1 MMKMTEFNVSNLSYL
16 NCTDLIF
23 REQDCF
29 KTGENMTTNS
39 RRVTDAL
46 LHDAD
51 YDDSTSDLVT
61 QEAEL
66 MQALINLL
74 KKYPD
79 YTPPRV
85 RLDGD
90 IVIPLDVDLKKNRQR
105 AKNLADAMSE
115 WMSRDLGPRRSRT
128 WVE

>member
-1 MMKMTEFNVSNLSYL
+1 
-16 NCTDLIF
+16 
-23 REQDCF
+23 
-29 KTGENMTTNS
+29 MTTNS

-46 LHDAD
+46 LPDAD
-51 YDDSTSDLVT
+51 FDESSNDPIT
-61 QEAEL
+61 QETAL
-66 MQALINLL
+66 MEALIDLL
-74 KKYPD
+74 KKFPD

>member
-1 MMKMTEFNVSNLSYL
+1 
-16 NCTDLIF
+16 
-23 REQDCF
+23 
-29 KTGENMTTNS
+29 MTTDS
-39 RRVTDAL
+39 RRATNAL
-46 LHDAD
+46 LPDAD
-51 YDDSTSDLVT
+51 FDDTTSDLAT
-61 QEAEL
+61 QEAAL
-66 MQALINLL
+66 MEALVDLL
-74 KKYPD
+74 KKFPD

-90 IVIPLDVDLKKNRQR
+90 IVIPLDVDLKKNRER

>member
-1 MMKMTEFNVSNLSYL
+1 
-16 NCTDLIF
+16 
-23 REQDCF
+23 
-29 KTGENMTTNS
+29 MTTNS

-46 LHDAD
+46 LPDAD
-51 YDDSTSDLVT
+51 YDGSTSDLVT

-74 KKYPD
+74 KKFPD

-105 AKNLADAMSE
+105 AKNLAGAMSE

>member
-1 MMKMTEFNVSNLSYL
+1 
-16 NCTDLIF
+16 
-23 REQDCF
+23 
-29 KTGENMTTNS
+29 MTTNS

-46 LHDAD
+46 LPDAD
-51 YDDSTSDLVT
+51 YDDTTSDMVS

-66 MQALINLL
+66 MQALIDLL
-74 KKYPD
+74 KKFPD

>member
-1 MMKMTEFNVSNLSYL
+1 
-16 NCTDLIF
+16 
-23 REQDCF
+23 
-29 KTGENMTTNS
+29 MTTD
-39 RRVTDAL
+39 RRRATDVL
-46 LHDAD
+46 LPDAD
-51 YDDSTSDLVT
+51 FDDTNSDQPS
-61 QEAEL
+61 QESEL
-66 MQALINLL
+66 MMALMDLL
-74 KKYPD
+74 KKFPN

>member
-1 MMKMTEFNVSNLSYL
+1 
-16 NCTDLIF
+16 
-23 REQDCF
+23 
-29 KTGENMTTNS
+29 MTTD
-39 RRVTDAL
+39 RRRATDVL
-46 LHDAD
+46 LPDA
-51 YDDSTSDLVT
+51 YFDDTGSDQAT
-61 QEAEL
+61 QETEL
-66 MQALINLL
+66 MEALVDLL
-74 KKYPD
+74 KRFPD

-105 AKNLADAMSE
+105 TKNLADAMSE

>member
-1 MMKMTEFNVSNLSYL
+1 
-16 NCTDLIF
+16 
-23 REQDCF
+23 
-29 KTGENMTTNS
+29 MTTD
-39 RRVTDAL
+39 RRRATDVL
-46 LHDAD
+46 LPDAD
-51 YDDSTSDLVT
+51 FDNTNSDQPT
-61 QEAEL
+61 QESEL
-66 MQALINLL
+66 MMALMDLL
-74 KKYPD
+74 KKFPN

-90 IVIPLDVDLKKNRQR
+90 IVIPLDIDLKKNRQR

>member
-1 MMKMTEFNVSNLSYL
+1 
-16 NCTDLIF
+16 
-23 REQDCF
+23 
-29 KTGENMTTNS
+29 MTTD
-39 RRVTDAL
+39 RRRATDVL
-46 LHDAD
+46 LFDAD
-51 YDDSTSDLVT
+51 FDDTGSDQAT
-61 QEAEL
+61 QETEL
-66 MQALINLL
+66 MEALVDLL
-74 KKYPD
+74 KRFPD

-105 AKNLADAMSE
+105 TKNLADAMSE

>member
-1 MMKMTEFNVSNLSYL
+1 
-16 NCTDLIF
+16 
-23 REQDCF
+23 
-29 KTGENMTTNS
+29 MTTDS
-39 RRVTDAL
+39 RRAANAL
-46 LHDAD
+46 LPDAD
-51 YDDSTSDLVT
+51 FDESSSDLVT
-61 QEAEL
+61 QESAL
-66 MQALINLL
+66 MEALVDLL

-90 IVIPLDVDLKKNRQR
+90 IVIPLDAEFKKNRQR

>member
-1 MMKMTEFNVSNLSYL
+1 
-16 NCTDLIF
+16 
-23 REQDCF
+23 
-29 KTGENMTTNS
+29 MTTNS

-46 LHDAD
+46 LPDAD
-51 YDDSTSDLVT
+51 FDETSNDSIT
-61 QEAEL
+61 QETAL
-66 MQALINLL
+66 MEALIDLL
-74 KKYPD
+74 KKFPD

-105 AKNLADAMSE
+105 VENLADAMSE

>member
-1 MMKMTEFNVSNLSYL
+1 
-16 NCTDLIF
+16 
-23 REQDCF
+23 
-29 KTGENMTTNS
+29 MTTNS

-46 LHDAD
+46 LPDAD
-51 YDDSTSDLVT
+51 FDETSNDSIT
-61 QEAEL
+61 QETAL
-66 MQALINLL
+66 MEALIDLL
-74 KKYPD
+74 KKFPD

-105 AKNLADAMSE
+105 VKNLADAMSE

>member
-1 MMKMTEFNVSNLSYL
+1 
-16 NCTDLIF
+16 
-23 REQDCF
+23 
-29 KTGENMTTNS
+29 MTTDS
-39 RRVTDAL
+39 RRITDAL
-46 LHDAD
+46 LPDAG
-51 YDDSTSDLVT
+51 YDASASDLVT

-66 MQALINLL
+66 MQALGDLL
-74 KKYPD
+74 KKFPD

>member
-1 MMKMTEFNVSNLSYL
+1 
-16 NCTDLIF
+16 
-23 REQDCF
+23 
-29 KTGENMTTNS
+29 MTTD
-39 RRVTDAL
+39 RRRATDVL
-46 LHDAD
+46 LPDAD
-51 YDDSTSDLVT
+51 FDDTNSDQPT
-61 QEAEL
+61 QESEL
-66 MQALINLL
+66 MMALMDLL
-74 KKYPD
+74 KKFPN

-90 IVIPLDVDLKKNRQR
+90 IVIPLDIDLKKNRQR

>member
-1 MMKMTEFNVSNLSYL
+1 
-16 NCTDLIF
+16 
-23 REQDCF
+23 
-29 KTGENMTTNS
+29 MTTNS

-46 LHDAD
+46 LPDAD
-51 YDDSTSDLVT
+51 FDESSNDSIT
-61 QEAEL
+61 QETAL
-66 MQALINLL
+66 MEALIDLL
-74 KKYPD
+74 KKFPD

-105 AKNLADAMSE
+105 VKNLADAMSE

>member
-1 MMKMTEFNVSNLSYL
+1 
-16 NCTDLIF
+16 
-23 REQDCF
+23 
-29 KTGENMTTNS
+29 MTTD
-39 RRVTDAL
+39 RRRATDVL
-46 LHDAD
+46 LPDAD
-51 YDDSTSDLVT
+51 IDDTVSDQAT
-61 QEAEL
+61 QETEL
-66 MQALINLL
+66 MEALVDLL
-74 KKYPD
+74 KRFPD

-105 AKNLADAMSE
+105 TKNLADAMSE

>member
-1 MMKMTEFNVSNLSYL
+1 
-16 NCTDLIF
+16 
-23 REQDCF
+23 
-29 KTGENMTTNS
+29 MTTD
-39 RRVTDAL
+39 RRRATDVL
-46 LHDAD
+46 LPDAD
-51 YDDSTSDLVT
+51 FDDTGSDQAT
-61 QEAEL
+61 QETEL
-66 MQALINLL
+66 MEALVDLL
-74 KKYPD
+74 KRFPD

-105 AKNLADAMSE
+105 TKNLADAISE

>member
-1 MMKMTEFNVSNLSYL
+1 
-16 NCTDLIF
+16 
-23 REQDCF
+23 
-29 KTGENMTTNS
+29 MTTD
-39 RRVTDAL
+39 RRRATDVL
-46 LHDAD
+46 LPDSD
-51 YDDSTSDLVT
+51 FDDTGSDQAT
-61 QEAEL
+61 QETKL
-66 MQALINLL
+66 MEALVDLL
-74 KKYPD
+74 KRFPD

-105 AKNLADAMSE
+105 TKNLADAMSE

>member
-1 MMKMTEFNVSNLSYL
+1 
-16 NCTDLIF
+16 
-23 REQDCF
+23 
-29 KTGENMTTNS
+29 MTTNS

-46 LHDAD
+46 LPDAD
-51 YDDSTSDLVT
+51 FDESSNDPIT
-61 QEAEL
+61 QETAL
-66 MQALINLL
+66 MEALIDLL
-74 KKYPD
+74 KKFPD

-115 WMSRDLGPRRSRT
+115 WMSRDLGPRSSRT

>member
-1 MMKMTEFNVSNLSYL
+1 
-16 NCTDLIF
+16 
-23 REQDCF
+23 
-29 KTGENMTTNS
+29 MTTD
-39 RRVTDAL
+39 RRRATDVL
-46 LHDAD
+46 LPDAD
-51 YDDSTSDLVT
+51 FDNTNSDQPT
-61 QEAEL
+61 QESEL
-66 MQALINLL
+66 MMALMDLL
-74 KKYPD
+74 KKFPN

>member
-1 MMKMTEFNVSNLSYL
+1 
-16 NCTDLIF
+16 
-23 REQDCF
+23 
-29 KTGENMTTNS
+29 MTTD
-39 RRVTDAL
+39 RRCATDVL
-46 LHDAD
+46 LPDAD
-51 YDDSTSDLVT
+51 FDDTNSDQPT
-61 QEAEL
+61 QESEL
-66 MQALINLL
+66 MMALMDLL
-74 KKYPD
+74 KKFPN

>member
-1 MMKMTEFNVSNLSYL
+1 MTFE
-16 NCTDLIF
+16 
-23 REQDCF
+23 
-29 KTGENMTTNS
+29 S
-39 RRVTDAL
+39 RRATDAL
-46 LHDAD
+46 LPDAD
-51 YDDSTSDLVT
+51 FDDTTSDQAT
-61 QEAEL
+61 QESAL
-66 MQALINLL
+66 MEALMDLL
-74 KKYPD
+74 KKFPD